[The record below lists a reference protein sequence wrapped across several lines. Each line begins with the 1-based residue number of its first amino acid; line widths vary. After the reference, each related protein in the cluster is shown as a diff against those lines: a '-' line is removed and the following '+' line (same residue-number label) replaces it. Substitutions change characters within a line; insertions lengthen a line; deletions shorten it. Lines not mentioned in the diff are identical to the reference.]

1 MKWQFAA
8 ALAAGVLEL
17 SAGCNAERKKECDQ
31 LISALAPLDDE
42 APTSASIARVR
53 SAIEAQTFEDQPLH
67 EYAGTLKS
75 TLEVLWSTLAVKEAP
90 SPPDGTDDVVKAKIK
105 EAEAARDDVTH
116 YCSE

>member
-8 ALAAGVLEL
+8 ALVAGILEL
-17 SAGCNAERKKECDQ
+17 STACNAERKKECDQ

-42 APTSASIARVR
+42 APTSASIARLR
-53 SAIEAQTFEDQPLH
+53 SAIDAQTLEDQPLH
-67 EYAGTLKS
+67 EYASTLKS

-105 EAEAARDDVTH
+105 QAKAARDDVTH